1 MSIVVFNFGRMNPFT
16 VGHEKLVNVVDA
28 AAKKLGAEG
37 RVYLSHTQDNKKNPL
52 DHSTKVKFAQAA
64 FGNII
69 VNSPAKTIIEIM
81 KELEKEGFTDVV
93 FVGGSDRVDD
103 FNKLLND
110 YNGKE
115 YNFRTIKTL
124 SAGERDPDAD
134 GVEGMSASKMREF
147 AQADDLGSFTAGLPA
162 KVKKAAA
169 TIMKAVQLGLQPK
182 PKAKKKTKEGVE
194 PDPAGYHPDI
204 LATPKYTVVIDT
216 PSDMDWY
223 KIGQHFPNLG
233 KEDPHEYGQSDSD
246 LTITLANREETEKL
260 KAKLARL
267 GLKYKEI
274 GGGFDQPEIHS
285 EATKVKISTDPHEL
299 GAWVDDSEQDE
310 PTVDIAIKKIIAVL
324 EPDEE
329 HQTKKGAPQRIARM
343 VAALKKGRDTPP
355 ILVRKYKNGYQVL
368 DGHHRFKA
376 YRQAGRDS
384 IPAMIIAA
392 KDITDV
398 SDKVA
403 RGEEIKEASKKRKS
417 PWDKM
422 VTAIPRLKGSEERA
436 QAAIAGLKQ
445 NAADYQAILDREKKV
460 KEDTVWV
467 NPNLTPQQRDALNKN
482 IDKAIKNKP
491 VDVDAYAKDPRTWVE
506 KLPSGKSTAPMPV
519 LNPKTPSR
527 MPNVDMKQIFNK
539 PQYVTASKDNIKAKP
554 KTQPTGIQ
562 FPDGDLWISDH
573 FKERRIKYN
582 VDKKQLANTIVD
594 LVKRHKDELLALG
607 PVDFIVI
614 SKAGYHIAFSKW
626 QRADNTYKYVLKTI
640 RTEKLRRSPDQTV
653 IMTEDDLNV
662 HFHDTLNTKL
672 FNSAGQM
679 YPIVRK
685 KLLDIAQD
693 FKDFLGIDLPG
704 LKDITVSG
712 SNAAYTY
719 TPKSDIDLHLV
730 VDLPQADTDNTFREL
745 FDAKKY
751 QYNAQHD
758 YKIRDYDVELYVQN
772 SNEPHVSQGIYSVL
786 NDEWIQEPKPV
797 SGKYDKETTAAKYDQ
812 IKNLIL
818 MAVSARDYELAG
830 KLRQTIKKYRQVG
843 LHTTGEF
850 GPENLAFKALRAN
863 GYIKKLYDLLNDLK
877 DREFSLE
884 QLEEEQINE
893 LEMNPSSFAAFAK
906 TPAGAQT
913 RVGFEAE
920 MIVPGMTS
928 GSGYSS
934 DYDSEPNYDMDD
946 RVDTSS
952 LSSLI
957 DDLYSFFRDTTSR
970 RTIER
975 EVEEVNDDILQY
987 MEDEF
992 QNDLSDDDIKAEYKL
1007 NSDLSDEDISAS
1019 MEERDSTYDEVIQT
1033 LRDEYFASWDD
1044 LDGALK
1050 SLGLRNYSD
1059 WSNDRGFDWP
1069 HYYEPEED
1077 NEIDDDAMREAAAEI
1092 KNAVNMPIKSASGY
1106 KAFGTREPGIW
1117 YLETDPSIN
1126 ASESDGEAG
1135 LELVS
1140 PPMPIAQALEK
1151 LEAVFGWMGGRG
1163 AYTDSSTGFH
1173 MGVSIP
1179 NMENLDHLKLVLFL
1193 GDQYILKQFK
1203 RDTNSYTKSS
1213 LEKMQLGNVPHTVKQ
1228 MPGLF
1233 AQLQKGLDAT
1243 ATKLLSTML
1252 VPRGDRYVSVNIKD
1266 HYIEFRSAGGDY
1278 LSQLDKIKN
1287 TMLRYVRVMGIASDP
1302 EEGKQEYAKKLYK
1315 LLIEGVDD
1323 SEDANTLKWFAMYA
1337 SGNIPKEELILRIKR
1352 AQATRQAKKNPASAA
1367 QEPQGKWQR
1376 WIVYGTDENGNNV
1389 PVTAISAR
1397 DRQEATRIAFRWGR
1411 DNNRVITGLNPED
1424 DDLVDLAN
1432 IVHRNESKRPT
1443 SLKGYIEES
1452 ARPFEWKKD
1461 ETKQVLTEMQLA
1473 CIMGGHEYTGEID

>member
-1 MSIVVFNFGRMNPFT
+1 MPIIVFSFGRMNPVTF
-16 VGHEKLVNVVDA
+16 GHEHLVDVVRKTAD
-28 AAKKLGAEG
+28 KLGAEA
-37 RVYLSHTQDNKKNPL
+37 RIYLSHTQDNKKNPL
-52 DHSTKVKFAQAA
+52 DYATKIKFAQAA
-64 FGNII
+64 FGDIMI
-69 VNSPAKTIIEIM
+69 NSPANTIIKIM
-81 KELEKEGFTDVV
+81 QEFEQDGFTDVV
-93 FVGGSDRVDD
+93 FVGDTPRSIE
-103 FNKLLND
+103 FKKLLD
-110 YNGKE
+110 AYNGKE
-115 YNFRTIKTL
+115 YSFRTIKTL
-124 SAGERDPDAD
+124 SAGDRDPDAD
-134 GVEGMSASKMREF
+134 GLEGISASKMREF
-147 AQADDLGSFTAGLPA
+147 AINDDLASFTEGLPA
-162 KVKKAAA
+162 KLKKAAG

-182 PKAKKKTKEGVE
+182 AKAKKATKE
-194 PDPAGYHPDI
+194 
-204 LATPKYTVVIDT
+204 
-216 PSDMDWY
+216 S
-223 KIGQHFPNLG
+223 
-233 KEDPHEYGQSDSD
+233 
-246 LTITLANREETEKL
+246 
-260 KAKLARL
+260 
-267 GLKYKEI
+267 
-274 GGGFDQPEIHS
+274 
-285 EATKVKISTDPHEL
+285 TKVKISTDPHEL

-310 PTVDIAIKKIIAVL
+310 PTVDIAIKKIISVL

-329 HQTKKGAPQRIARM
+329 HQTKKGAPERIAKM
-343 VAALKKGRDTPP
+343 VAALEKGRDTPP

-376 YRQAGRDS
+376 YKEAGRDS
-384 IPAMIIAA
+384 IPAMVIAA

-398 SDKVA
+398 TNKVA
-403 RGEEIKEASKKRKS
+403 RGEEIEEAGKKRKS

-422 VTAIPRLKGSEERA
+422 VTAMPKLKGSEERA

-445 NAADYQAILDREKKV
+445 NAADYQAILDKEKKQAVREKQ
-460 KEDTVWV
+460 E
-467 NPNLTPQQRDALNKN
+467 NK
-482 IDKAIKNKP
+482 
-491 VDVDAYAKDPRTWVE
+491 
-506 KLPSGKSTAPMPV
+506 
-519 LNPKTPSR
+519 
-527 MPNVDMKQIFNK
+527 
-539 PQYVTASKDNIKAKP
+539 KP
-554 KTQPTGIQ
+554 KTRQTGIQ

-573 FKERRIKYN
+573 FEDRMRENKIA
-582 VDKKQLANTIVD
+582 KKQLANTIVD

-607 PVDFIVI
+607 PVDFIVH
-614 SKAGYHIAFSKW
+614 SQSGYHIAFSKW
-626 QRADNTYKYVLKTI
+626 QKADDTYKYVLKTI
-640 RTEKLRRSPDQTV
+640 RAEHLRRSPDQTV

-704 LKDITVSG
+704 LKDVTVSG

-913 RVGFEAE
+913 MVGFEAE
-920 MIVPGMTS
+920 MIVPNMTS

-1007 NSDLSDEDISAS
+1007 NSDLSDEDIASS
-1019 MEERDSTYDEVIQT
+1019 MEERDSTYDEIIQT

-1077 NEIDDDAMREAAAEI
+1077 NEIDDDAMKEAAAEI

-1287 TMLRYVRVMGIASDP
+1287 TMLRYVRVMGIASNP

-1424 DDLVDLAN
+1424 EDLVDLAN
-1432 IVHRNESKRPT
+1432 IVHRDESKRPT
-1443 SLKGYIEES
+1443 SLKGYLEES
-1452 ARPFEWKKD
+1452 SRPFEWKKD
-1461 ETKQVLTEMQLA
+1461 EPKQRFTDMQMA
-1473 CIMGGHEYTGEID
+1473 CIIGGHEYTGELE